1 MDLRVQT
8 QVSGD
13 VFILHC
19 QGRIVFGDEG
29 ASLRARVGSMLSGT
43 PKIVVN
49 LGGVK
54 HIDSGGI
61 GILVGLFIS
70 ARNRNGDLKLVSPSQ
85 HVTDVLRRTNLHT
98 IFSVYGN
105 DDEAVTAF
113 RKHVA

>member
-1 MDLRVQT
+1 MALRVQT

-13 VFILHC
+13 VFILC
-19 QGRIVFGDEG
+19 CEGRIVFGDEG
-29 ASLRARVGSMLSGT
+29 AALRERIRNMFSGT

-49 LGGVK
+49 LQGVD
-54 HIDSGGI
+54 HIDSGGL

-70 ARNRNGDLKLVSPSQ
+70 ATNRGGELKLVAPNQ

-105 DDEAVTAF
+105 DDEAVAAF
-113 RKHVA
+113 RKQVA

>member
-1 MDLRVQT
+1 MGLRVQT

-13 VFILHC
+13 VFILNC
-19 QGRIVFGDEG
+19 EGRIVFGDEG
-29 ASLRARVGSMLSGT
+29 ASLRERVGSMLSGT

-49 LGGVK
+49 LRAVH

-61 GILVGLFIS
+61 GILVGLFVS
-70 ARNRNGDLKLVSPSQ
+70 ARNRGGDLKLVSPNQ
-85 HVTDVLRRTNLHT
+85 HVIDVLRRTNLHT

-105 DDEAVTAF
+105 DDEAVAAF